1 MRPPRQVVVASPLK
15 ISFSVVIISDLP
27 NRRGRAR
34 KTQEQPDVTSRCKYA
49 VLYTLQDE
57 IIDARLGVVKALL
70 RTSGRTIKE
79 IADACE
85 FGSPTAL
92 MLLFKKRTGLSCGD
106 YRHGG
111 TSRGQTGMALG

>member
-1 MRPPRQVVVASPLK
+1 MRPLVVANALHMSLRHLQRLFRD
-15 ISFSVVIISDLP
+15 IL
-27 NRRGRAR
+27 GH
-34 KTQEQPDVTSRCKYA
+34 
-49 VLYTLQDE
+49 TLQDE
-57 IIDARLGVVKALL
+57 IINARLEVVKILL

-111 TSRGQTGMALG
+111 TSRGQTGMAPAAVTSSWRCRAES